1 MPCSRRC
8 RTSKDGGTTLV
19 LYGDVP
25 LIQAET
31 LKRLLQAAQDALAIL
46 TVELAD
52 PSGYGRIV
60 RNGRTGRP
68 HRRAK
73 GRRAEERAIREINTG
88 IMAMPTARLGEWLA
102 ACRTTTRRTSTT

>member
-1 MPCSRRC
+1 MHKPRPCQRR
-8 RTSKDGGTTLV
+8 RRVFPLQLVQQALPHLQAGGTTLI

-52 PSGYGRIV
+52 
-60 RNGRTGRP
+60 
-68 HRRAK
+68 
-73 GRRAEERAIREINTG
+73 
-88 IMAMPTARLGEWLA
+88 
-102 ACRTTTRRTSTT
+102 TRG